1 MRIIIAGAGKV
12 GYMVAKNFMANNDVT
27 IIDKNEAAI
36 KKIEENL
43 DVMAICGDTE
53 NPHTYSSVDSD
64 IDLFIAVTDSDEV
77 NLVAAL
83 IIDKIAHVEK
93 KIVRLKNNFFADELV
108 SERLGINHFVIPSF
122 EAAQPF
128 KYIVDFPHARNVKS
142 FEYTKALLISVK
154 IPENFESTVI
164 STFIHELNDKIV
176 VAGIERDD
184 NFYVPTQSDMI
195 NANDLIYFY
204 AYPSAIKDLQFSIH
218 NSDEQAQEIR
228 NCVIFGADTLG
239 LEIAKVLIK
248 KDLNI
253 QIVDKDLK
261 KCEKANMVLKNKA
274 TVIKSTYDSD
284 HMLEDNG
291 AIPDILIVASGNDEY
306 NITKCMEA
314 KYHKIKKVITIN
326 NDIAYSKLMRNLNLE
341 VVRGEKINAYYSILD
356 KIESS
361 KILIKRQF
369 CGGDGMMMLKKIFPE
384 SSLIGEIFNLPDKI
398 ENSGNFYIQRDNE
411 ILPFTDST
419 EFQKNDL
426 LVVFTKKEN
435 SELISKWLHQ
445 NL

>member
-12 GYMVAKNFMANNDVT
+12 GYMVAKNFMAHNDVT

-43 DVMAICGDTE
+43 DVMAICGDIE

-93 KIVRLKNNFFADELV
+93 KIVRLKNSFFADELV

-154 IPENFESTVI
+154 MPENFESTII

-176 VAGIERDD
+176 VAGIERDSQ
-184 NFYVPTQSDMI
+184 FYAPTQSDMI

-204 AYPSAIKDLQFSIH
+204 AYPSAIKDLQFSIQDA
-218 NSDEQAQEIR
+218 DEQVQEIR

-248 KDLNI
+248 KDLNV
-253 QIVDKDLK
+253 QIIDKDLK
-261 KCEKANMVLKNKA
+261 KCEKANMILKDKA

-291 AIPDILIVASGNDEY
+291 TIPDILIVASGNDEY

-314 KYHKIKKVITIN
+314 KYNKIKKVITIN

-384 SSLIGEIFNLPDKI
+384 SSLIGKTFDLPDKI
-398 ENSGNFYIQRDNE
+398 ENDGNFYIQRDNE
-411 ILPFTDST
+411 ILPFTDSV

>member
-12 GYMVAKNFMANNDVT
+12 GYMVAKNFMAHNDVT

-43 DVMAICGDTE
+43 DVMAICGDIE
-53 NPHTYSSVDSD
+53 NPHTYLSVDSD

-154 IPENFESTVI
+154 MPENFESTII

-176 VAGIERDD
+176 VAGIERDSQ
-184 NFYVPTQSDMI
+184 FYVPTQSDMI

-261 KCEKANMVLKNKA
+261 KCEKANMLLKDKV

-284 HMLEDNG
+284 HMLEDNT

-314 KYHKIKKVITIN
+314 KYNKIKKVITIN

-384 SSLIGEIFNLPDKI
+384 SSLIGKTFDLPDKI
-398 ENSGNFYIQRDNE
+398 EDNGNFYIQRDNE
-411 ILPFTDST
+411 ILPFSDST

-426 LVVFTKKEN
+426 LVVFAKKEN